1 MERSERLSLE
11 AGVMRTISC
20 FRWLVALTVLLALQ
34 VPAPEAA
41 EQCANRGKLDVLY
54 CDEDRDLVADPP
66 KDPKRLVDPGTLI
79 FAYVPVED
87 PAVYATPFLDL
98 LRHIERV
105 TGKKTQYF
113 GPQNYAAQI
122 EAMRSGRLHITAYS
136 TGSVPFAVNL
146 AGAVPFAVMGDDKGG
161 AGYHLVVIAQAGNAR
176 INSVAD
182 LKGKRVAHVSPTS
195 NSGHQAPVYF
205 FSKMGVVPGK
215 DYEIAFT
222 GKHDNSILGVVNG
235 DYDAA
240 AVADTVLER
249 MVNRGV
255 VKRTDYKIIYTSP
268 LFPVAGYSHAHNLDP
283 KLAEKIREAFF
294 TFPIQG
300 SSLAKEW
307 KTYTRFVPVSYRT
320 DWTAVVEIQEANGVA
335 FTKDSPEYKKFSKP
349 PAKGE

>member
-1 MERSERLSLE
+1 
-11 AGVMRTISC
+11 MRTIPRFS
-20 FRWLVALTVLLALQ
+20 WLGVLILLLL
-34 VPAPEAA
+34 VPVMAPEAA
-41 EQCANRGKLDVLY
+41 EQCAHRGKLDVLY

-66 KDPKRLVDPGTLI
+66 KDPKKLVNPDTLI

-87 PAVYATPFLDL
+87 PAVYATPFSDL
-98 LRHIERV
+98 LRHIEKV

-122 EAMRSGRLHITAYS
+122 EAMRSGRLHITGYA
-136 TGSVPFAVNL
+136 TGSVSFAVNL

-161 AGYHLVVIAQAGNAR
+161 GGYHLIVIAQAGNAK

-182 LKGKRVAHVSPTS
+182 LRGKRVAHVSQTS

-215 DYEIAFT
+215 DYEIVFT

-240 AVADTVLER
+240 AVAHTVLER

-255 VKRTDYKIIYTSP
+255 VKKTDYKIVYTSP
-268 LFPVAGYSHAHNLDP
+268 LFPVAGWAYAHNLDP
-283 KLAEKIREAFF
+283 KLVEKIKEAFF
-294 TFPIQG
+294 TFQIQG
-300 SSLAKEW
+300 SSVAKEW
-307 KTYTRFVPVSYRT
+307 KTYTRFVPVSYKK
-320 DWTAVVEIQEANGVA
+320 DWEAVVGIQEANGVA
-335 FTKDSPEYKKFSKP
+335 FVKDSPEYKKFSKP
-349 PAKGE
+349 PSKGE